1 MEVIALT
8 PYVDWLAGLKNRK
21 DALRISARVLRIEQN
36 NFGDSKSV
44 GGGVSELRFTFG
56 PGYRVYY
63 TIREGTVCILLGG
76 GTKQRQQ
83 KDIATAKDLAA
94 RV

>member
-8 PYVDWLAGLKNRK
+8 TYVDWLAGLKNRK

-36 NFGDSKSV
+36 NFGDAKSV
-44 GGGVSELRFTFG
+44 GDGVSELRFTFG

-63 TIREGTVCILLGG
+63 TLREGTVCILLGG

>member
-8 PYVDWLAGLKNRK
+8 SYVDWLADLKNRK

-44 GGGVSELRFTFG
+44 GSGVSELRFTFG

>member
-21 DALRISARVLRIEQN
+21 DALRISARILRIEQN

-44 GGGVSELRFTFG
+44 GDGVSELRFTFG

-63 TIREGTVCILLGG
+63 TLREGTVCILLGG

>member
-8 PYVDWLAGLKNRK
+8 TYVDWLAGLKNRK

-44 GGGVSELRFTFG
+44 GSGVSELRFTFG

-76 GTKQRQQ
+76 GTKQGQQ

>member
-8 PYVDWLAGLKNRK
+8 SYVDWLAGLKNRK
-21 DALRISARVLRIEQN
+21 DTLRISARILRIEQN

-44 GGGVSELRFTFG
+44 
-56 PGYRVYY
+56 
-63 TIREGTVCILLGG
+63 G

>member
-1 MEVIALT
+1 MSI
-8 PYVDWLAGLKNRK
+8 GLRNRK

-36 NFGDSKSV
+36 NFGDCKSV
-44 GGGVSELRFTFG
+44 GDGVSELRFTFG

-63 TIREGTVCILLGG
+63 TLREGTVCILLGG
-76 GTKQRQQ
+76 GTKQRQK

>member
-8 PYVDWLAGLKNRK
+8 PYVDWLADLKNRK

-44 GGGVSELRFTFG
+44 GDGVSELRFTFG

-63 TIREGTVCILLGG
+63 TLREGTVCILLGG

>member
-8 PYVDWLAGLKNRK
+8 SYVDWLASLKNRK

-36 NFGDSKSV
+36 NFGDCKSV
-44 GGGVSELRFTFG
+44 GDGVSELRFTFG

-63 TIREGTVCILLGG
+63 TLREGTVCILLGG

>member
-36 NFGDSKSV
+36 NFGDAKSV
-44 GGGVSELRFTFG
+44 GDGVSELRFTFG

-63 TIREGTVCILLGG
+63 TLREGTVCILLGG

-83 KDIATAKDLAA
+83 KDIATAKDLAT

>member
-1 MEVIALT
+1 MEVIALAS
-8 PYVDWLAGLKNRK
+8 YVDWLAGLKNRK

-83 KDIATAKDLAA
+83 MDIATAKDLAA

>member
-8 PYVDWLAGLKNRK
+8 SYVDWLAGLKNRK

-63 TIREGTVCILLGG
+63 TLREGTVCILLGG

-83 KDIATAKDLAA
+83 KDIATAKELAT

>member
-36 NFGDSKSV
+36 NFGDAKSV
-44 GGGVSELRFTFG
+44 GDGVSELRFTFG

-63 TIREGTVCILLGG
+63 TLREGTVCILLGG

-83 KDIATAKDLAA
+83 KDIATAKDLSA

>member
-8 PYVDWLAGLKNRK
+8 SYVDWLAELKNRK

>member
-1 MEVIALT
+1 MSI
-8 PYVDWLAGLKNRK
+8 GLRV
-21 DALRISARVLRIEQN
+21 SACILRIEQN
-36 NFGDSKSV
+36 NFGDTKSV

-63 TIREGTVCILLGG
+63 TLREGTVCILVGG
-76 GTKQRQQ
+76 CTKQRQQ
-83 KDIATAKDLAA
+83 KDITTAKDLAA

>member
-8 PYVDWLAGLKNRK
+8 SYVDWLADLKNRK

-44 GGGVSELRFTFG
+44 GSGVSELRFKFG

>member
-21 DALRISARVLRIEQN
+21 DALRISARILRIEQN
-36 NFGDSKSV
+36 NFGDCKSV
-44 GGGVSELRFTFG
+44 GDGVSELRFTFG

-63 TIREGTVCILLGG
+63 TLREGTVCILLGG

>member
-36 NFGDSKSV
+36 NFGDCKSV
-44 GGGVSELRFTFG
+44 GDGVSELRFTFG

-63 TIREGTVCILLGG
+63 TLREGTVCILLGG

>member
-1 MEVIALT
+1 MEVIALMS
-8 PYVDWLAGLKNRK
+8 YVDWLAGLKNRK

-36 NFGDSKSV
+36 NFGDCKSV
-44 GGGVSELRFTFG
+44 GDGVSELRFTFG

-63 TIREGTVCILLGG
+63 TLREGTVCILLGG

-83 KDIATAKDLAA
+83 KDIAAAKDLAA

>member
-36 NFGDSKSV
+36 NFGDCKSV
-44 GGGVSELRFTFG
+44 GDGVSELRFTFG

-63 TIREGTVCILLGG
+63 TLREGTVCILLGG

-83 KDIATAKDLAA
+83 KDIATAKDLAT

>member
-8 PYVDWLAGLKNRK
+8 SYVDWLAGLKNRK
-21 DALRISARVLRIEQN
+21 EALRISARVLRIEQN

-44 GGGVSELRFTFG
+44 GSGVSELRFTFG

-83 KDIATAKDLAA
+83 KDIATAKGLAA

>member
-8 PYVDWLAGLKNRK
+8 SYVDWLAGLKNRQ

-36 NFGDSKSV
+36 NFGDAKSV
-44 GGGVSELRFTFG
+44 GDGVSELRFKFG

>member
-1 MEVIALT
+1 MEVIALQT
-8 PYVDWLAGLKNRK
+8 FTDWLAGLKNQQ
-21 DALRISARVLRIEQN
+21 DALRISARILRIEQG
-36 NFGDSKSV
+36 NFGDHKSV

-56 PGYRVYY
+56 AGYRVYY

-76 GTKQRQQ
+76 GTKRKQQ
-83 KDIATAKDLAA
+83 KDIATAQALAA

>member
-8 PYVDWLAGLKNRK
+8 SYVDWLAGLKNRK

-63 TIREGTVCILLGG
+63 TLREGTVCILLGG

-83 KDIATAKDLAA
+83 KDIATAKELAA

>member
-21 DALRISARVLRIEQN
+21 DAFRISARVLRIEQN

-44 GGGVSELRFTFG
+44 GDSVSELRFTFG

-63 TIREGTVCILLGG
+63 TLREGTVCILLGG

>member
-36 NFGDSKSV
+36 NFGDAKSV
-44 GGGVSELRFTFG
+44 GDGVSELRFTFG

-63 TIREGTVCILLGG
+63 TLREGTVCILLGG

>member
-1 MEVIALT
+1 MEVIALMS
-8 PYVDWLAGLKNRK
+8 YVDWLAGLKNRK

-36 NFGDSKSV
+36 NFGDCKSV
-44 GGGVSELRFTFG
+44 GDGVSELRFTFG
-56 PGYRVYY
+56 SGYRVYY
-63 TIREGTVCILLGG
+63 TLREGTVCILLGG

-83 KDIATAKDLAA
+83 KDIAAAKDLAA

>member
-8 PYVDWLAGLKNRK
+8 TYVDWLAGLKNRK

-36 NFGDSKSV
+36 NFGDCKSV
-44 GGGVSELRFTFG
+44 GDGVSELRFTFG

-63 TIREGTVCILLGG
+63 TLREGTVCILLGG
-76 GTKQRQQ
+76 GTKQRQK

>member
-8 PYVDWLAGLKNRK
+8 TYVDWLAGLKNRK

-36 NFGDSKSV
+36 NFGHSKSV
-44 GGGVSELRFTFG
+44 GSGVSELRFTFG

>member
-8 PYVDWLAGLKNRK
+8 TYTEWLDGLKNRQ
-21 DALRISARVLRIEQN
+21 DALRISARVLRIEQG
-36 NFGDSKSV
+36 NFGDTKTV

-56 PGYRVYY
+56 AGYRVYY
-63 TIREGTVCILLGG
+63 TIREGTACILLGG
-76 GTKQRQQ
+76 GTKHRQQ
-83 KDIATAKDLAA
+83 KDIANAQALAA

>member
-8 PYVDWLAGLKNRK
+8 SYVDWLDGLKNRK
-21 DALRISARVLRIEQN
+21 DALRISARILRIEQN
-36 NFGDSKSV
+36 NFGDTKSV

-76 GTKQRQQ
+76 GTKRKQQ

>member
-8 PYVDWLAGLKNRK
+8 SYVEWLDGLKNRK

-36 NFGDSKSV
+36 NFGDTKSV

-56 PGYRVYY
+56 AGYRVYY

>member
-8 PYVDWLAGLKNRK
+8 SYVDWLAGLKNHK
-21 DALRISARVLRIEQN
+21 DALRISARVLRIEHN
-36 NFGDSKSV
+36 NFGDFKSV

-63 TIREGTVCILLGG
+63 TIREGTVCVLLGG

>member
-8 PYVDWLAGLKNRK
+8 TYTDWLTGLKSQQ
-21 DALRISARVLRIEQN
+21 DALRISARILRIEQG
-36 NFGDSKSV
+36 NFGDHKSV
-44 GGGVSELRFTFG
+44 GGGVSELRITFG

-63 TIREGTVCILLGG
+63 TLREGTVCILLGG